1 MKRIKLFLLL
11 LFGFC
16 FQLNAQ
22 DKANDLL
29 NEVSSQMS
37 SYDTMTLD
45 FVYSLDNTAENVH
58 QETEGKAY
66 LKGDKYQISFIGNIF
81 IYDGSQSI
89 VIIPEDE
96 EINVSPGNM
105 EEEGTITPS
114 KLLTFYKEGY
124 TYKWDISMQEA
135 GKNIQFIRLVPIDSN
150 SEVATMLLGID
161 TDNKEI
167 YKMIETGKDG
177 IVTTFTILNFNKN
190 EDLSETLFSFDEA
203 YYESLDY
210 IINKY

>member
-1 MKRIKLFLLL
+1 M
-11 LFGFC
+11 
-16 FQLNAQ
+16 NAQ
-22 DKANDLL
+22 DKANNLL
-29 NEVSSQMS
+29 NEVSSKMS
-37 SYDTMTLD
+37 SYDTMTLE
-45 FVYSLDNTAENVH
+45 FIYSLDNAAEDVH

-66 LKGDKYQISFIGNIF
+66 LKGDKYQINFIGNIF
-81 IYDGSQSI
+81 IFDGSQSI

-96 EINVSPGNM
+96 EVNISPGNT

-124 TYKWDISMQEA
+124 TYKWDVSMSEA

-150 SEVATMLLGID
+150 SEVATMLLGVD
-161 TDNKEI
+161 TEKKEI

-177 IVTTFTILNFNKN
+177 IVTTFTIVTFNKN
-190 EDLSETLFSFDEA
+190 EDLSDMLFSFDEV
-203 YYESLDY
+203 YYESRDY

>member
-1 MKRIKLFLLL
+1 MKLIKLFILL

-22 DKANDLL
+22 DKASNLL
-29 NEVSSQMS
+29 NEVSNQMS

-45 FVYSLDNTAENVH
+45 FVYSLDNAAEDVH

-81 IYDGSQSI
+81 IFDGSQSI

-96 EINVSPGNM
+96 EINISPGNM

-124 TYKWDISMQEA
+124 TYKWDINMREA

-161 TDNKEI
+161 MDKKEI

-177 IVTTFTILNFNKN
+177 IVTTFTIVNFNKN
-190 EDLSETLFSFDEA
+190 EDLGESLFSFDQA

>member
-1 MKRIKLFLLL
+1 
-11 LFGFC
+11 
-16 FQLNAQ
+16 
-22 DKANDLL
+22 
-29 NEVSSQMS
+29 
-37 SYDTMTLD
+37 
-45 FVYSLDNTAENVH
+45 VH

>member
-1 MKRIKLFLLL
+1 MKLSKIFLLL
-11 LFGFC
+11 LFAFC
-16 FQLNAQ
+16 CQLNAQ
-22 DKANDLL
+22 DKASVLL
-29 NEVSSQMS
+29 NEVSSKMS
-37 SYDTMTLD
+37 SYETMTLD
-45 FVYSLDNTAENVH
+45 FVYSLDNAAEDVH

-81 IYDGSQSI
+81 IFDGNQSI

-124 TYKWDISMQEA
+124 TYQWDISMREA
-135 GKNIQFIRLVPIDSN
+135 GKNIQFIRLVPIDTN

-161 TDNKEI
+161 SDKKEI

-190 EDLSETLFSFDEA
+190 EDLSESLFSFDEA